1 MSKYFEID
9 GYWKDTKDEFYGLL
23 VKEYDDVGEDDDDV
37 FFYGMGEEELKEAV
51 KYGEETA
58 LEFVVT
64 NFTEV

>member
-9 GYWKDTKDEFYGLL
+9 GYWKGTKDEFYGLL

-51 KYGEETA
+51 KYAEETA
-58 LEFVVT
+58 LEFVIT
-64 NFTEV
+64 SFIEV